1 MKITDVRW
9 TPVFIPIEAPLRYA
23 FGAHPG
29 FSRLVIEVHT
39 DEGLIGLGECYSGAS
54 REGQLR
60 EMRPLLIGEDPFQ
73 LERIRW
79 KLSSPSAQ
87 KLFGNVLGYAGIEF
101 ACLDLQGK
109 AIGRPVCDLLGGRVR
124 DEIPFAGYAFYR
136 YANERGEGE
145 VSNAEQMVGYA
156 RELIDQYG
164 FGTLKFKNGVM
175 HPDEEVETFISLRKA
190 FPNLKLRI
198 DPNAAW
204 SVTTAVR
211 MARKLSDYDVEYYE
225 DPVWGMRAMERV
237 NAKAPWITLASNM
250 SVFAFEDL
258 APAARMNV
266 LDVVLLDPHW
276 YGGIARA
283 RIAAG
288 ICEALGL
295 DVGLHSGAEFGI
307 SQAAAL
313 HLLASVPNLSAAAD
327 SHYHHLT
334 DDILV
339 GGKLQYTPNGGMLV
353 PQGPGLG
360 VELDRD
366 KLAKYHELAVN
377 QEMGSWIEDPKRP
390 GTVTVQ
396 PKW

>member
-1 MKITDVRW
+1 MRITDVRW
-9 TPVFIPIEAPLRYA
+9 TPAFIPIEAPLRYA
-23 FGAHPG
+23 YGAHPG
-29 FSRLVIEVHT
+29 ISRIVIELDT
-39 DEGLIGLGECYSGAS
+39 DEGLVGLGECYSGAS

-60 EMRPLLIGEDPFQ
+60 EMRPMLIGEDPFQ

-87 KLFGNVLGYAGIEF
+87 KLFGNVLGYAGLEF

-109 AIGRPVCDLLGGRVR
+109 ALGRPVCDLLGGRVR
-124 DEIPFAGYAFYR
+124 ESVPFAGYLFYR
-136 YANERGEGE
+136 HANSEGNGAIRNGEE
-145 VSNAEQMVGYA
+145 ILQYA
-156 RELIDQYG
+156 RELVDQYG
-164 FGTLKFKNGVM
+164 FETLKFKNGVLT
-175 HPDEEVETFISLRKA
+175 PDEEVETFITLRKA
-190 FPNLKLRI
+190 FPRMNLRL
-198 DPNAAW
+198 DPNGAW

-211 MARKLSDYDVEYYE
+211 TARKLSDYDVEYYE
-225 DPVWGMRAMERV
+225 DPVWGLRAMERV
-237 NAKAPWITLASNM
+237 NSKVPWMTLASNM
-250 SVFAFEDL
+250 SIFGFEDL

-276 YGGIARA
+276 YGGIARS

-288 ICEALGL
+288 VCEALGL

-307 SQAAAL
+307 SQAAAI
-313 HLLASVPNLSAAAD
+313 HLLAAVPNLSAAAD

-339 GGKLQYTPNGGMLV
+339 GGKLQYTQDGTMKIPT
-353 PQGPGLG
+353 GPGLG

-366 KLAKYHELAVN
+366 KLAKYHEMAK
-377 QEMGSWIEDPKRP
+377 QQQMGSWIEDPSRP
-390 GTVTVQ
+390 GVVTVQ

>member
-23 FGAHPG
+23 YGAHPG

-87 KLFGNVLGYAGIEF
+87 KLFGNVLGYAGVEF

-124 DEIPFAGYAFYR
+124 EEIPFAGYAFYR

-156 RELIDQYG
+156 RGLIDQYG
-164 FGTLKFKNGVM
+164 FRTLKFKNGVVC
-175 HPDEEVETFISLRKA
+175 PDEEVETFIALRQA
-190 FPNLKLRI
+190 FPGLKLRL

-211 MARKLSDYDVEYYE
+211 MARKLADYDVEYYE

-276 YGGIARA
+276 YGGISRA
-283 RIAAG
+283 RISGG

-339 GGKLQYTPNGGMLV
+339 GGKLQYTPNGGMPV

-366 KLAKYHELAVN
+366 KLAKYHELAMK

-390 GTVTVQ
+390 GIVTVQ

>member
-1 MKITDVRW
+1 MKITNVRW

-23 FGAHPG
+23 YGSHPG
-29 FSRLVIEVHT
+29 VSRLVIEVET
-39 DEGLIGLGECYSGAS
+39 DEGLTGLGECYSGPS
-54 REGQLR
+54 REGQLA

-73 LERIRW
+73 LERLRW

-109 AIGRPVCDLLGGRVR
+109 SIGRPVCDLLGGRLRENV
-124 DEIPFAGYAFYR
+124 PHAGYLFYR
-136 YANERGEGE
+136 HA
-145 VSNAEQMVGYA
+145 NAEGKGRISNTDEMIAFAKDLVA
-156 RELIDQYG
+156 RHG
-164 FGTLKFKNGVM
+164 FQTLKYKNGVL
-175 HPDEEVETFISLRKA
+175 PPEEEIETFIALRKA
-190 FPNLKLRI
+190 FPKHKLRL

-211 MARKLSDYDVEYYE
+211 VAQKLAAYDVEYFE
-225 DPVWGMRAMERV
+225 DPVWGLRAMERV
-237 NAKAPWITLASNM
+237 NAKVPLMTLASNM
-250 SVFAFEDL
+250 SIFAFEDL
-258 APAARMNV
+258 SLAARNNV
-266 LDVVLLDPHW
+266 IDMVLLDPHW
-276 YGGIARA
+276 YGGISRA

-295 DVGLHSGAEFGI
+295 DVGLHSGGEFGI

-334 DDILV
+334 DDIIV
-339 GGKLQYTPNGGMLV
+339 GGKMQFEDGGLRV
-353 PQGPGLG
+353 PKGPGLG

-366 KLAKYHELAVN
+366 KLAKYSELARK
-377 QEMGSWIEDPKRP
+377 QEMGSWIEDPTRP
-390 GTVTVQ
+390 GVVTVQ